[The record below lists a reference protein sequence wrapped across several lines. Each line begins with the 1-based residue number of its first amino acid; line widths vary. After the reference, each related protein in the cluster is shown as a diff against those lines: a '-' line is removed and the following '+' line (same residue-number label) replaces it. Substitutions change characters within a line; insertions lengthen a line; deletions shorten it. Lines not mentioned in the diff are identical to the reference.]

1 MKALTIMPN
10 FTITAEVNNDHYMDN
25 LFGPLQCYCEVE
37 ANVEYVDS
45 YKITRESIWDGMNI
59 APKINFI
66 QLLKDNTD
74 KIPANVLTV
83 IEKFVSR
90 FGLIIKVGDDCL
102 KVKSNDLLTEIKH
115 NTRLNEM
122 IYEYDGDLIFFAGDI
137 NLFQNILHKDLECPI
152 KFRKSKMITFY
163 FDDGTSTEIV
173 KAVDYMQAFKSLYG
187 DHLILNENR
196 LRQVLNHKKDKITDE
211 TIEEFINVVMKNIN
225 DHFVRVMKI
234 IK

>member
-1 MKALTIMPN
+1 
-10 FTITAEVNNDHYMDN
+10 
-25 LFGPLQCYCEVE
+25 
-37 ANVEYVDS
+37 
-45 YKITRESIWDGMNI
+45 
-59 APKINFI
+59 
-66 QLLKDNTD
+66 
-74 KIPANVLTV
+74 
-83 IEKFVSR
+83 
-90 FGLIIKVGDDCL
+90 
-102 KVKSNDLLTEIKH
+102 
-115 NTRLNEM
+115 
-122 IYEYDGDLIFFAGDI
+122 
-137 NLFQNILHKDLECPI
+137 
-152 KFRKSKMITFY
+152 MITFY